1 MTVRRPKVLEKLEE
15 YEKRVA
21 DLVPWQQYLRS
32 KWMSTLFEVFKD
44 VKQVWK
50 LAERGTEEE
59 KRRVDERLSDIF
71 YGTVAPAV
79 FKLFGDDILANYTW
93 DDFAAAVFDVAG
105 IDIDRDFLSSSEEMK
120 KITPG
125 IEEWAKA

>member
-1 MTVRRPKVLEKLEE
+1 MTVRIPKALEKLEE

-79 FKLFGDDILANYTW
+79 FKLFGDDILANNTW
-93 DDFAAAVFDVAG
+93 NDFAAAVFDVAG

>member
-1 MTVRRPKVLEKLEE
+1 MTVRIPKALEKLEE

-32 KWMSTLFEVFKD
+32 KWMSTLYEVFKD

-93 DDFAAAVFDVAG
+93 NDFAAAVFDVAG

-125 IEEWAKA
+125 IDAWAKA